1 MVCISSPVTV
11 RKAFSLAE
19 FTMDLTLQRAWF
31 EVINEPSLV

>member
-1 MVCISSPVTV
+1 MVCISFPVTV

-19 FTMDLTLQRAWF
+19 FTTDLALQHAWS